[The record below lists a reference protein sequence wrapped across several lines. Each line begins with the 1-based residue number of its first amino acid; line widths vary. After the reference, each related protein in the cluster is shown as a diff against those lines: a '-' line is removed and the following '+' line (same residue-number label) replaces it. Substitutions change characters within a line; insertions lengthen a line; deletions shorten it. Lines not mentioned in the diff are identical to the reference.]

1 MKHSNSSGNLLN
13 ETSSNASSTTTHSTA
28 SKHFSI
34 TSLFGSNR
42 AAVNSPSVSTFRRG
56 SQPKSNPAATVV
68 HASSAKASV
77 GGWVENKADQKLTS
91 SLSGTEQSD
100 DGIDVSEPEF
110 DTIFNLMDNYAALIC
125 SSFIHVDLIS
135 SLFTLGTEAKSAVSE
150 KSRCILIKFLK
161 IVANI
166 LPENSCA
173 KLLTSPTLLELATAV
188 GSNKSIYKS
197 YKSNLILMDIANA
210 FSIMPINQISNF
222 VLTANGS
229 ALSSQSVSV
238 RQRNGS
244 SARTINNAAAG
255 ALSSRSNFPSLN
267 IQTIFQLIEEIKV
280 CSRMTVINAPRT
292 ASVELLNDIRLS
304 LTPPVEKTDLNKQ
317 MDQSKVKDVSVKV
330 F

>member
-1 MKHSNSSGNLLN
+1 
-13 ETSSNASSTTTHSTA
+13 
-28 SKHFSI
+28 
-34 TSLFGSNR
+34 
-42 AAVNSPSVSTFRRG
+42 
-56 SQPKSNPAATVV
+56 
-68 HASSAKASV
+68 
-77 GGWVENKADQKLTS
+77 
-91 SLSGTEQSD
+91 
-100 DGIDVSEPEF
+100 
-110 DTIFNLMDNYAALIC
+110 
-125 SSFIHVDLIS
+125 
-135 SLFTLGTEAKSAVSE
+135 
-150 KSRCILIKFLK
+150 
-161 IVANI
+161 
-166 LPENSCA
+166 
-173 KLLTSPTLLELATAV
+173 
-188 GSNKSIYKS
+188 
-197 YKSNLILMDIANA
+197 MDIANA